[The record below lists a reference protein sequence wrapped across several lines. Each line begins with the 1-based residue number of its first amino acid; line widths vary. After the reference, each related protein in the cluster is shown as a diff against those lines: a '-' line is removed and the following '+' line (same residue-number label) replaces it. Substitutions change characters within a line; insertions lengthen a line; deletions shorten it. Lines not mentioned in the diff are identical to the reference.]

1 MLMASVAAAF
11 LAATTLQASPAVPG
25 PCAGQANCRQASA
38 GQLFEL
44 ADKLF
49 ESGDLDGAEQI
60 LIALQEDPNPEFRA
74 EARFRLAALR
84 EKRGDLEG
92 AVTALRSLLA
102 EKPDANPARL
112 ELGRILARMGRTAE
126 ARREFRKAEEGGL
139 PPDVAITVSRF
150 TNLLSATKKR
160 GGSIELT
167 AGPDSNVNRAT
178 GGKFVDTIIAPF
190 ELDADARRQ
199 AGFGITGGLEGY
211 SRDAIGKL
219 TLLSRAGVHAD
230 LFPGKGR
237 FNDIQAYAG
246 TGPEFGLG
254 SGRFRPAITVER
266 RWFGGDLYSS
276 GIGGAVSW
284 ISTHSEKSQLEIDA
298 SIVRQAI
305 HNNDVLDGTR
315 YAAALTYDRAL
326 GAKTTARFNLRGA
339 ILDAKVKPESLR
351 QLSGQLILARDIGIG
366 NLFADA
372 GYTKSHGAAE
382 LQLFGKTRDD
392 DRVDLGAGLVA
403 RQTFA
408 GFAPVMRVTHSRS
421 WSNIEIYDFKRTRVD
436 IGFTRQF

>member
-1 MLMASVAAAF
+1 MTTAFIFAAA
-11 LAATTLQASPAVPG
+11 LATLADARAASL
-25 PCAGQANCRQASA
+25 PCAGDKSCVQASA
-38 GQLFEL
+38 EQVFAAAEKL
-44 ADKLF
+44 AAAGKTDEAEALLTALT
-49 ESGDLDGAEQI
+49 LDPKAEY
-60 LIALQEDPNPEFRA
+60 RA

-84 EKRGDLEG
+84 ENLGDREG
-92 AVTALRSLLA
+92 AIRWLRELLA
-102 EKPDANPARL
+102 EQPDAKRARL
-112 ELGRILARMGRTAE
+112 ELGRLLALQGQVAE
-126 ARREFRKAEEGGL
+126 ARREFHKAEEGGL

-167 AGPDSNVNRAT
+167 VGPDSNVNRAT

-199 AGFGITGGLEGY
+199 AGFGITGGLEVY
-211 SRDAIGKL
+211 SRDPIGRVDLL
-219 TLLSRAGVHAD
+219 TRGGVHAD

-246 TGPEFGLG
+246 TGPEFSVGP
-254 SGRFRPAITVER
+254 GRFRPAITVEG

-276 GIGGAVSW
+276 GIGGAMSW
-284 ISTHSEKSQLEIDA
+284 ISTASEKSQLEIDA

-326 GAKTTARFNLRGA
+326 GSKTTARFNLRGA
-339 ILDAKVKPESLR
+339 ILDAKAKAEGLR
-351 QLSGQLILARDIGIG
+351 QLSGQIILARDVGIG

-382 LQLFGKTRDD
+382 LQFFGKTRDD
-392 DRVDLGAGLVA
+392 DRIDLGAGLVA

-408 GFAPVMRVTHSRS
+408 GFAPVMRVTHTRS

-436 IGFTRQF
+436 IGFTRAF